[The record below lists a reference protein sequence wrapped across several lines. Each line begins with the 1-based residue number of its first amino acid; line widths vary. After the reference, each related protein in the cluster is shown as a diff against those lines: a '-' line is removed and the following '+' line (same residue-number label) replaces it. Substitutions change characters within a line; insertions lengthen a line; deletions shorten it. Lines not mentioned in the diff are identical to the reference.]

1 MNKYLYESFKDYF
14 RVGAAVS
21 GIILMSDKERQELFE
36 NMKKRM
42 EEFKKNFKPQPGMPE
57 FKFPEPQPFPAG
69 EMIDKKLAAEHFN
82 LVVAEN
88 ECKMGSVY
96 KGPDE
101 FDFTG
106 ADRLLKFAR
115 ENNQA
120 MRWHTLV
127 WHNQSPRWIFE
138 DGRSFLKNV

>member
-88 ECKMGSVY
+88 ECKMGNVY

-101 FDFTG
+101 FD
-106 ADRLLKFAR
+106 
-115 ENNQA
+115 
-120 MRWHTLV
+120 
-127 WHNQSPRWIFE
+127 S
-138 DGRSFLKNV
+138 S